1 MPRSTVAITL
11 YATPPSMT
19 QPAVLV
25 LSAVLCQKNR
35 SAVAIKTVSKSILTS
50 KLLDN
55 LESEIAILK
64 SLDHGNI
71 TALKDIV
78 VRPA

>member
-1 MPRSTVAITL
+1 MTRSAI
-11 YATPPSMT
+11 S
-19 QPAVLV
+19 V
-25 LSAVLCQKNR
+25 LSAVLSQKNR

-64 SLDHGNI
+64 SLDHRNI

-78 VRPA
+78 VCHA